1 VTQVQTFHSLL
12 HPRWWRN
19 PIRWWRMRHFRADV
33 RSERERLTPTQR
45 EIADAILAEE
55 ERAFLLG
62 PDR

>member
-1 VTQVQTFHSLL
+1 LL

-45 EIADAILAEE
+45 EIAAAILAEE